1 MAVCLLFRLAFL
13 RLLTNLDVAVQLSVT
28 VAYCAAANLRSACR
42 LRGVRL
48 LERCARTFHLRE
60 GLKLGHGWA
69 GWGMGERLGC

>member
-42 LRGVRL
+42 LRGVTT
-48 LERCARTFHLRE
+48 LEVRSHIPFERGAETGAWMG
-60 GLKLGHGWA
+60 GLGDW
-69 GWGMGERLGC
+69 ERG